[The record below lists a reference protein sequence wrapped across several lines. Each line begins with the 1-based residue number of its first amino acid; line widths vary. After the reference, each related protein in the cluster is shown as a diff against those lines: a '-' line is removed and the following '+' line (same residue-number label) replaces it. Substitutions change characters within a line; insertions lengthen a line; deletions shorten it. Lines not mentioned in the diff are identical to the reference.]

1 MRGLCGA
8 TRRCGDD
15 GVTNGFFERNCR
27 RLLSLLVVVAMS
39 SSPIALAQISAVWA
53 NDGGDKVLRHELRA
67 ATARPTN
74 TIWDGSA
81 VRLFGARNEVLGF
94 NLVLE
99 SKAGARAVNVVFNEL
114 LGPQNARIASRTAS
128 GDEVFAY
135 VDRNI
140 ELFFVRYLQIRGLS
154 KLSYDTYDERHIPSK
169 MRRPFT
175 VSAANR
181 TVTQGDWTARPGADK
196 LFPDIAVPLELHP
209 NFAIP
214 AATNQSIWV
223 DVYIPKDV
231 PAGEYKGTVTI
242 SVDGAVASRVPVVLE
257 VLDFALPDQPVA
269 RTMIA
274 LEPYDIAHRYTG
286 KRFPEANDPEFRIAQ
301 IARDRHFLLARRHKL
316 TLMGGGLPAEEPN
329 GAVAPPSSTYQ
340 SMLKGTFFS
349 KANGYAGPGEGLPL
363 DLYVIGPYGSA
374 AWSRGDRATVY
385 KRMDEWEAYF
395 RANFPSVERFLYDI
409 DEPNLDDPKVLAEI
423 NARLDNYKSNPG
435 VGKNLKIF
443 TTAYI
448 DKGVARAPRY
458 DIFGQWVGLGVT
470 DKVQQAVDAH
480 RARGGLLYHYNG
492 IRPGSGSFAIED
504 DGVSPRTIPWAQM
517 KLGIHRHFYYLLNY
531 YNDYQT
537 SGKQTNVFASARTY
551 GIDDRFDPVV
561 GRTGWNYSNGDGVLS
576 YPGTDKLFPEESYG
590 RLGPFASLRLKHW
603 RRGVQDADY
612 IALAR
617 QKDPARVDAIV
628 RRMVPRVY
636 WEVGVEELADP
647 SWKLGDISWSINPD
661 VWESARRELAAIV
674 TGNAK
679 TTRPAAP
686 GALIVR

>member
-1 MRGLCGA
+1 MRGTCGKIFHH
-8 TRRCGDD
+8 GDD
-15 GVTNGFFERNCR
+15 RVKTTGFVRGDV
-27 RLLSLLVVVAMS
+27 LSALLLVTTTVLAVS
-39 SSPIALAQISAVWA
+39 VSEAQISAVWA

-74 TIWDGSA
+74 SVWDGRS
-81 VRLFGARNEVLGF
+81 VRLFGARNEVIGF

-99 SKAGARAVNVVFNEL
+99 SKAGARAVNVAFNEL
-114 LGPQNARIASRTAS
+114 LGPQNTRITSRAAA
-128 GDEVFAY
+128 GDEIFSY
-135 VDRNI
+135 VGRNI
-140 ELFFVRYLQIRGLS
+140 ELFYVRYLQIRGLS
-154 KLSYDTYDERHIPSK
+154 KLSYDTYDERHVPSL

-181 TVTQGDWTARPGADK
+181 TVTQGDWSARPGADK
-196 LFPDIAVPLELHP
+196 FFPDIAIPLELHP

-214 AATNQSIWV
+214 AAMNQSVWV
-223 DVYIPKDV
+223 DIYIPKNV
-231 PAGEYKGTVTI
+231 PSGEYKGTITI
-242 SVDGAVASRVPVVLE
+242 SVDGAVASRIPVLLE
-257 VLDFALPDQPVA
+257 VLGFALPDQPAA

-286 KRFPEANDPEFRIAQ
+286 KRFPEANDPEFRTALL
-301 IARDRHFLLARRHKL
+301 ARDRHFLLARRHKL
-316 TLMGGGLPAEEPN
+316 TLIGGGLPAEEPN
-329 GAVAPPSSTYQ
+329 GAIAPPTATYQ

-349 KANGYAGPGEGLPL
+349 QANGYAGPGEGLPL

-374 AWSRGDRATVY
+374 AWSRGDRVTVH
-385 KRMDEWEAYF
+385 KRMDEWEGHF
-395 RANFPSVERFLYDI
+395 RANFPGVERFLYDI
-409 DEPNLDDPKVLAEI
+409 DEPNLDDQKVLAEI
-423 NARLDNYKSNPG
+423 NTRLDNYKSNLG
-435 VGKNLKIF
+435 AGKNLKIF

-448 DKGVARAPRY
+448 DKGVARVPRY

-470 DKVQQAVDAH
+470 NKVQQAVDAH
-480 RARGGLLYHYNG
+480 RSRGGLLYHYNG

-504 DGVSPRTIPWAQM
+504 DGVSPRTIAWAQM

-576 YPGTDKLFPEESYG
+576 FPGTDKLFPEESYG
-590 RLGPFASLRLKHW
+590 RLGAFASLRLKHW

-617 QKDPARVDAIV
+617 QKDAKRVDAIV
-628 RRMVPRVY
+628 QRIVPRVY
-636 WEVGVEELADP
+636 WEVGVEDLSDP
-647 SWKLGDISWSINPD
+647 SWKLGDISWSTNPD
-661 VWESARRELAAIV
+661 VWEAARRELAGIIA
-674 TGNAK
+674 GSANAA
-679 TTRPAAP
+679 RPAAP